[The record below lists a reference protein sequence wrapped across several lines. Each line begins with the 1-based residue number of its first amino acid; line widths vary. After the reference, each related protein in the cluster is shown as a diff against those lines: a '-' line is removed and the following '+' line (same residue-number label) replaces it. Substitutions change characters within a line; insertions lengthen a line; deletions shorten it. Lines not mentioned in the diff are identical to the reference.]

1 MGKVEKISGN
11 VDADVHA
18 EIEAAVARGDLAS
31 PEQLVSELVT
41 NWAAA
46 QRVISAQETA
56 RIRALIEESR
66 ADPRPSIPL
75 EDVIVELEARYADP
89 A

>member
-1 MGKVEKISGN
+1 MGKLETISGT
-11 VDADVHA
+11 VEADVHA
-18 EIEAAVARGDLAS
+18 EIEAAIARGDLTS
-31 PEQLVSELVT
+31 SEQLVSELVT
-41 NWAAA
+41 DWAAS
-46 QRVISAQETA
+46 QRVISGHEAD

-75 EDVIVELEARYADP
+75 EDVIAELEARYADP